1 MEMITVTKTKSKP
14 KKQTAKKSGKRPEY
28 ILMDNNTKAIV
39 FGYQQ
44 RAIQRMLDFDYICRR
59 ETPSVVAIVNPT
71 RDGLHK
77 CFWGTKE
84 ILLPM
89 YKTLEEATKLHP
101 EADFMVNFASF
112 RSAYPTTKE
121 ALLTKTIRT
130 VAVIAEGVPEQ
141 RTKELI
147 KIAKEK
153 NKWIIGPATV
163 GGIAAGGFRIGN
175 TAGMLDNIVASKLHR
190 QGSVAYVSKSGGL
203 SNELNNIIAMN
214 TDGVYEGV
222 AIGGDRYPGST
233 FIDHMMRYEANPD
246 IKMMVI
252 LGEVGGT
259 DEYEVVEA
267 MKKRRIKKPV
277 VAWCIGT
284 CSKVFPAEVQ
294 FGHAGARAGAD
305 METADA
311 KNKALKEAGAYV
323 PNSFDDFDEQI
334 KKVYTKLVKSGK
346 HKPIPD
352 VEPPQIPLDY
362 DVALKQGVIRRPAQ
376 FISTISDDRGDELR
390 YCGIKISKIF
400 EEKWGL
406 GGVIGLLWFK
416 KDLPMWAREFLER
429 VVLLTA
435 DHGPAVSGAHN
446 SIVAARAGKDLI
458 SALVSGL
465 LTIGPRFGGAVQ
477 GSADHFTKYLYAEE
491 KPESM
496 VKDMKNKNVNIQGIG
511 HRIKSVTNPDVR
523 VTIMKDFAK
532 KNFPNTETLD
542 YALEV
547 EKLTTA
553 KRNNLILNV
562 DGVIGVLCC
571 DMLRGIGYSR
581 KEVREFVDLGVLNAL
596 FVLGRSIG
604 FMGHI
609 MDQKRLKAGL
619 YRHPWDDIQ
628 YMMPDKPQKVK

>member
-1 MEMITVTKTKSKP
+1 M
-14 KKQTAKKSGKRPEY
+14 AKIPEY
-28 ILMDNNTKAIV
+28 KLFDRSTTAIV

-59 ETPSVVAIVNPT
+59 DTPSVAAIVNPT
-71 RDGLHK
+71 REGLHK

-89 YKTLEEATKLHP
+89 YRTFKETTEKHP
-101 EADFMVNFASF
+101 EADVMVNFASF
-112 RSAYPTTKE
+112 RSAYPTSKE
-121 ALLTKTIRT
+121 ALLHKNIRT
-130 VAVIAEGVPEQ
+130 IAIIAEGVPEQ

-147 KIAKEK
+147 KIAHDH

-163 GGIAAGGFRIGN
+163 GGIAAGAFRIGN

-190 QGSVAYVSKSGGL
+190 PGSVAYVSKSGGL

-214 TDGVYEGV
+214 SDGVYEGV

-233 FIDHMMRYEANPD
+233 FIQHLMRYEKNPD
-246 IKMMVI
+246 VKMMVL

-259 DEYEVVEA
+259 DEYVVVDA
-267 MKKRRIKKPV
+267 LKSGKIKKPL

-294 FGHAGARAGAD
+294 FGHAGARAGAEQ
-305 METADA
+305 ETADA
-311 KNKALKEAGAYV
+311 KNKALKAAGAVV
-323 PNSFDDFDEQI
+323 PNSFDDFDKKI
-334 KKVYTKLVKSGK
+334 KQTFDKLVKSGK
-346 HKPIPD
+346 HTPIPD
-352 VEPPQIPLDY
+352 VEPPRIPIDY
-362 DVALKQGVIRRPAQ
+362 DVALKQGIIRRPAN
-376 FISTISDDRGDELR
+376 FISTISDDRGEELR
-390 YCGIKISKIF
+390 YCGIPISKIF

-416 KDLPMWAREFLER
+416 KDLPKWAREFLEM
-429 VVLLTA
+429 VVLVTA

-446 SIVAARAGKDLI
+446 AIVTARAGKDLI
-458 SALVSGL
+458 SSLVTGL

-477 GSADHFTKYLYAEE
+477 GSADHFTHYLYANE
-491 KPESM
+491 KPDFM

-523 VTIMKDFAK
+523 VEIMKNYAK
-532 KNFPNTETLD
+532 KHFPNTETLD

-547 EKLTTA
+547 EKLTTS

-562 DGVIGVLCC
+562 DGCIGVLCC
-571 DMLRGIGYSR
+571 DMLRGVGYTR
-581 KEVREFVDLGVLNAL
+581 KEVREFVDLGILNAL

-609 MDQKRLKAGL
+609 MDQKRMKAGL
-619 YRHPWDDIQ
+619 YRHPWDDIN
-628 YMMPDKPQKVK
+628 YMMPDKPEKVK

>member
-1 MEMITVTKTKSKP
+1 
-14 KKQTAKKSGKRPEY
+14 
-28 ILMDNNTKAIV
+28 
-39 FGYQQ
+39 
-44 RAIQRMLDFDYICRR
+44 
-59 ETPSVVAIVNPT
+59 
-71 RDGLHK
+71 
-77 CFWGTKE
+77 
-84 ILLPM
+84 
-89 YKTLEEATKLHP
+89 
-101 EADFMVNFASF
+101 
-112 RSAYPTTKE
+112 
-121 ALLTKTIRT
+121 
-130 VAVIAEGVPEQ
+130 
-141 RTKELI
+141 
-147 KIAKEK
+147 
-153 NKWIIGPATV
+153 
-163 GGIAAGGFRIGN
+163 
-175 TAGMLDNIVASKLHR
+175 
-190 QGSVAYVSKSGGL
+190 
-203 SNELNNIIAMN
+203 
-214 TDGVYEGV
+214 
-222 AIGGDRYPGST
+222 
-233 FIDHMMRYEANPD
+233 MRYEANPD
-246 IKMMVI
+246 IKMIVL

-267 MKKRRIKKPV
+267 IKKGKIKKPV

-305 METADA
+305 METADV
-311 KNKALKEAGAYV
+311 KNKALKDAGAFV
-323 PNSFDDFDEQI
+323 PNSFDDFDKQI
-334 KKVYTKLVKSGK
+334 KKAFDKLVKQGK

-352 VEPPQIPLDY
+352 VEPPKIPIDY
-362 DVALKQGVIRRPAQ
+362 AVALKQGIIRQPAN
-376 FISTISDDRGDELR
+376 FISTISDDRGDELK
-390 YCGIKISKIF
+390 YCGVKISKIF

-416 KDLPMWAREFLER
+416 KNLPPWAREFIER
-429 VVLLTA
+429 VVQLTA

-458 SALVSGL
+458 SSLVSGL

-477 GSADHFTKYLYAEE
+477 GSADHFTKYLYEE
-491 KPESM
+491 KEPSFM

-523 VTIMKDFAK
+523 VTIMKEFAK
-532 KNFPNTETLD
+532 KNFPKTETLD
-542 YALEV
+542 FALEV

-609 MDQKRLKAGL
+609 IDQKRMKQGL

-628 YMMPDKPQKVK
+628 YMMPDKPEKVK

>member
-1 MEMITVTKTKSKP
+1 M
-14 KKQTAKKSGKRPEY
+14 AKKPDYKLFDR
-28 ILMDNNTKAIV
+28 DTTAIV

-59 ETPSVVAIVNPT
+59 EKPSVAAIVNPT
-71 RDGLHK
+71 REGFHK

-84 ILLPM
+84 ILIPM
-89 YKTLEEATKLHP
+89 YRTLEEATRNHP
-101 EADFMVNFASF
+101 DADVMVNFASF

-121 ALLTKTIRT
+121 ALLSKTIRT
-130 VAVIAEGVPEQ
+130 VAVIAEGVPER
-141 RTKELI
+141 RTRELI

-153 NKWIIGPATV
+153 KKWIIGPATV
-163 GGIAAGGFRIGN
+163 GGIAAGAFRIGN

-190 QGSVAYVSKSGGL
+190 PGSVAYVSKSGGL
-203 SNELNNIIAMN
+203 SNELNNIIARN

-233 FIDHMMRYEANPD
+233 FIDHVMRYEKNPD
-246 IKMMVI
+246 IKMIVL

-259 DEYEVVEA
+259 DEYVVVDA
-267 MKKRRIKKPV
+267 LKKKKITKPL

-294 FGHAGARAGAD
+294 FGHAGARAGAE

-311 KNKALKEAGAYV
+311 KNKALREAGAVV
-323 PNSFDDFDEQI
+323 PDSFEDFDKKI
-334 KKVYTKLVKSGK
+334 KETFDKLVKSGK

-352 VEPPQIPLDY
+352 VEPPRIPLDY
-362 DVALKQGVIRRPAQ
+362 NVALKQGIIRKPTN
-376 FISTISDDRGDELR
+376 FISTISDDRGEELR
-390 YCGIKISKIF
+390 YCGVPISKIF

-416 KDLPMWAREFLER
+416 KDLPKWAREFLEM
-429 VVLLTA
+429 VVLVTA

-446 SIVAARAGKDLI
+446 AIVAARAGKDLI
-458 SALVSGL
+458 SSLVSGL

-477 GSADHFTKYLYAEE
+477 GSADHFTSYLYAG
-491 KPESM
+491 KTPEFM
-496 VKDMKNKNVNIQGIG
+496 VKDMKSKNVNIQGIG

-523 VTIMKDFAK
+523 VTILKNYVK
-532 KNFPNTETLD
+532 KHFPITETLD

-562 DGVIGVLCC
+562 DGCIGVSCC
-571 DMLRGIGYSR
+571 DMLRSIGYSR
-581 KEVREFVDLGVLNAL
+581 EEVREFVELGILNAL

-609 MDQKRLKAGL
+609 IDQKRLKTRL
-619 YRHPWDDIQ
+619 YRHPWDDIL
-628 YMMPDKPQKVK
+628 YMMPDKPEKVK

>member
-1 MEMITVTKTKSKP
+1 MEAISVMKAKAKP
-14 KKQTAKKSGKRPEY
+14 INNKKKATRKDY
-28 ILMDNNTKAIV
+28 IIMDKNTKAIV
-39 FGYQQ
+39 YNYQQ

-71 RDGLHK
+71 REGMHK

-84 ILLPM
+84 ILIPM
-89 YKTLEEATKLHP
+89 YKTLAEATKNHP
-101 EADFMVNFASF
+101 DADFMVNFSSF
-112 RSAYPTTKE
+112 RSAFPTSKE
-121 ALLTKTIRT
+121 ALESKTIRT
-130 VAVIAEGVPEQ
+130 IAIIAEGVPEK

-175 TAGMLDNIVASKLHR
+175 TAGMLDNIVESKLHR
-190 QGSVAYVSKSGGL
+190 AGSVAYVSKSGGL
-203 SNELNNIIAMN
+203 SNELNNIIAMT

-233 FIDHMMRYEANPD
+233 FIDHMMRYEANPE
-246 IKMMVI
+246 IKMMVL

-259 DEYEVVEA
+259 DEYEIVEA
-267 MKKRRIKKPV
+267 MKKGRIKKPV

-305 METADA
+305 RETADV
-311 KNKALKEAGAYV
+311 KNKALKEAGAFV
-323 PNSFDDFDEQI
+323 PESFDDFDNEI
-334 KKVYTKLVKSGK
+334 KKVFNKLVKEGK

-352 VEPPQIPLDY
+352 VEPPKIPLDY
-362 DVALKQGVIRRPAQ
+362 DVALKQGVIRRPAN
-376 FISTISDDRGDELR
+376 FISGISDDRGEELR
-390 YCGIKISKIF
+390 YCGVPISKIF

-416 KDLPMWAREFLER
+416 KDLPKWAREFLER

-446 SIVAARAGKDLI
+446 SIVAARAGKDII

-477 GSADHFTKYLYAEE
+477 GSADHFTKYLYAGHNPEE
-491 KPESM
+491 M

-523 VTIMKDFAK
+523 VTIMKEFAK

-542 YALEV
+542 YALEI

-562 DGVIGVLCC
+562 DGVIGVLSC

-581 KEVREFVDLGVLNAL
+581 EEVREFVELGVLNAL

-609 MDQKRLKAGL
+609 IDQKQMKQGL
-619 YRHPWDDIQ
+619 YRHPWDDIK
-628 YMMPDKPQKVK
+628 YMMPEKPEKVR

>member
-1 MEMITVTKTKSKP
+1 MEAITVTKTKSKP
-14 KKQTAKKSGKRPEY
+14 KKQKKDY
-28 ILMDNNTKAIV
+28 ILMSKDTKAIV

-59 ETPSVVAIVNPT
+59 ETPSVSVIVNPT
-71 RDGLHK
+71 RDGMHK

-84 ILLPM
+84 ILIPM
-89 YKTLEEATKLHP
+89 VRTLGEATKMYP

-112 RSAYPTTKE
+112 RSAFPTSKE
-121 ALLTKTIRT
+121 ALLTKTIRN
-130 VAVIAEGVPEQ
+130 VAIIAEGVPER

-190 QGSVAYVSKSGGL
+190 PGSVAYVSKSGGL
-203 SNELNNIIAMN
+203 SNELNNIIARN

-233 FIDHMMRYEANPD
+233 FIDHLLRYEQNPD
-246 IKMMVI
+246 IKMTVL

-267 MKKRRIKKPV
+267 IKKGRIKKPI

-294 FGHAGARAGAD
+294 FGHAGARAGTD
-305 METADA
+305 LETADV
-311 KNKALKEAGAYV
+311 KNKALKDAGAYV
-323 PNSFDDFDEQI
+323 PTSFDDFDEQI
-334 KKVYTKLVKSGK
+334 KKAYTKLVKSGK

-352 VEPPQIPLDY
+352 VEPPVIPLDY
-362 DVALKQGVIRRPAQ
+362 DVALKQGIIRKPAS
-376 FISTISDDRGDELR
+376 FISTISDDRGEELR
-390 YCGIKISKIF
+390 YCGVKISKIF
-400 EEKWGL
+400 EDKWGL

-416 KDLPMWAREFLER
+416 RKLPPWAREFLER

-458 SALVSGL
+458 SSLVSGL

-477 GSADHFTKYLYAEE
+477 GSADHFTKYLYAGEE
-491 KPESM
+491 PSFM
-496 VKDMKNKNVNIQGIG
+496 VKDMKTKNVNIQGIG

-523 VTIMKDFAK
+523 VTIMIDFAK
-532 KNFPNTETLD
+532 KNFPITETLD

-547 EKLTTA
+547 EKLTTS

-562 DGVIGVLCC
+562 DGCIGVLSC
-571 DMLRGIGYSR
+571 DMLRGIGYS
-581 KEVREFVDLGVLNAL
+581 KEQVREFVDLGILNAM

-628 YMMPDKPQKVK
+628 YMMPDKPEKV

>member
-1 MEMITVTKTKSKP
+1 MTK
-14 KKQTAKKSGKRPEY
+14 KKDY
-28 ILMDNNTKAIV
+28 IIMDKDTKAIV

-59 ETPSVVAIVNPT
+59 KEPSVAVIVNPT
-71 RDGLHK
+71 RDGMHT

-84 ILLPM
+84 ILIPM
-89 YKTLEEATKLHP
+89 VRTIKEAVKMHP

-112 RSAYPTTKE
+112 RSAYQS
-121 ALLTKTIRT
+121 
-130 VAVIAEGVPEQ
+130 VAIIAEGVPEQ

-147 KIAKEK
+147 KIAQKN

-190 QGSVAYVSKSGGL
+190 AGSVAYVSKSGGL

-233 FIDHMMRYEANPD
+233 FIDHIMRYEKNPD
-246 IKMMVI
+246 IKMIVL

-259 DEYEVVEA
+259 DEYVVIDA
-267 MKKRRIKKPV
+267 MKKGKITKPL

-305 METADA
+305 RETADA
-311 KNKALKEAGAYV
+311 KNIALKDAGAYV
-323 PNSFDDFDEQI
+323 PKSFDDFDKQI
-334 KKVYTKLVKSGK
+334 KKAYDQLIKSGK
-346 HKPIPD
+346 HKPIPEI
-352 VEPPQIPLDY
+352 EPPVIPYDY
-362 DVALKQGVIRRPAQ
+362 AVALKQGIIRKPAS
-376 FISTISDDRGDELR
+376 FISTISDDRGEELR
-390 YCGIKISKIF
+390 YCGVKISKIF

-416 KDLPMWAREFLER
+416 KDLPMWAREFIER
-429 VVLLTA
+429 VILLTA

-446 SIVAARAGKDLI
+446 SIIASRAGKDLI
-458 SALVSGL
+458 SSLVSGL

-477 GSADHFTKYLYAEE
+477 GSADHFTQYLYAGHE
-491 KPESM
+491 PSFM
-496 VKDMKNKNVNIQGIG
+496 LKDMKSKNVNIQGIG

-523 VTIMKDFAK
+523 VEIMVDFAK
-532 KNFPNTETLD
+532 KNFPITETLD

-547 EKLTTA
+547 EKLTTS

-562 DGVIGVLCC
+562 DGCIGVLSC
-571 DMLRGIGYSR
+571 DMLKGIGYSR
-581 KEVREFVDLGVLNAL
+581 EEVREFVDLGILNAF

-609 MDQKRLKAGL
+609 MDQKRLKSRL
-619 YRHPWDDIQ
+619 YRHPWDDIN
-628 YMMPDKPQKVK
+628 YMMPDEPEKVR

>member
-1 MEMITVTKTKSKP
+1 MEAVTMVKTKKRGTSKTM
-14 KKQTAKKSGKRPEY
+14 KKKPDY
-28 ILMDNNTKAIV
+28 ILMDKNTKAIV

-59 ETPSVVAIVNPT
+59 EEPSVVAIVNPT

-84 ILLPM
+84 ILIPM
-89 YKTLEEATKLHP
+89 YRTLAEAAEKHP

-112 RSAYPTTKE
+112 RSAYPTSKE
-121 ALLTKTIRT
+121 ALESKTIRT
-130 VAVIAEGVPEQ
+130 VAIIAEGIPEN

-147 KIAKEK
+147 KIAKK
-153 NKWIIGPATV
+153 RNKWIIGPATV

-175 TAGMLDNIVASKLHR
+175 TAGTLDNIVASKLHR
-190 QGSVAYVSKSGGL
+190 PGSVAYVSKSGGL
-203 SNELNNIIAMN
+203 SNELNNIIARN

-233 FIDHMMRYEANPD
+233 FIDHIMRYEKNPD
-246 IKMMVI
+246 IKMIVM

-259 DEYEVVEA
+259 DEYDVVDA
-267 MKKRRIKKPV
+267 LKKKKITKPL

-294 FGHAGARAGAD
+294 FGHAGARAGAEL
-305 METADA
+305 ETADA
-311 KNKALKEAGAYV
+311 KNKALREAGAVV
-323 PNSFDDFDEQI
+323 PNSFDDFDEKI
-334 KKVYTKLVKSGK
+334 KETFDKLVKSGK
-346 HKPIPD
+346 HTPVPD
-352 VEPPQIPLDY
+352 VEPPRIPIDY
-362 DVALKQGVIRRPAQ
+362 DVALKQGIIRRPTN
-376 FISTISDDRGDELR
+376 FISTISDDRGEELR
-390 YCGIKISKIF
+390 YCGIPISKIF

-416 KDLPMWAREFLER
+416 KKLPKWAREFLEM
-429 VVLLTA
+429 VVLVTA

-446 SIVAARAGKDLI
+446 AIVAARAGKDLI
-458 SALVSGL
+458 SSLVSGL

-477 GSADHFTKYLYAEE
+477 GSADHFTTYLYKDET
-491 KPESM
+491 PEFM
-496 VKDMKNKNVNIQGIG
+496 VKDMKRKNVNIQGIG

-523 VTIMKDFAK
+523 VEILKNYAK
-532 KNFPNTETLD
+532 KHFPITETLD

-562 DGVIGVLCC
+562 DGCIGVLCC
-571 DMLRGIGYSR
+571 DMLRSIGYSR
-581 KEVREFVDLGVLNAL
+581 EEVREFVDLGILNAL

-609 MDQKRLKAGL
+609 MDQKRLKSRL
-619 YRHPWDDIQ
+619 YRHPWDDIL
-628 YMMPDKPQKVK
+628 YMMPDKPEEVK

>member
-1 MEMITVTKTKSKP
+1 
-14 KKQTAKKSGKRPEY
+14 
-28 ILMDNNTKAIV
+28 
-39 FGYQQ
+39 
-44 RAIQRMLDFDYICRR
+44 
-59 ETPSVVAIVNPT
+59 
-71 RDGLHK
+71 
-77 CFWGTKE
+77 
-84 ILLPM
+84 M
-89 YKTLEEATKLHP
+89 YRTLSEATTKHP

-112 RSAYPTTKE
+112 RSAYPTSKE
-121 ALLTKTIRT
+121 ALESKTIRT
-130 VAVIAEGVPEQ
+130 VAIIAEGVPEN

-147 KIAKEK
+147 KIAREK
-153 NKWIIGPATV
+153 DKWIIGPATV

-190 QGSVAYVSKSGGL
+190 PGSVAYVSKSGGL
-203 SNELNNIIAMN
+203 SNELNNIIARN
-214 TDGVYEGV
+214 TDGVFEGV
-222 AIGGDRYPGST
+222 AIGGDLYPGST
-233 FIDHMMRYEANPD
+233 FIEHLLRYEQNPN
-246 IKMMVI
+246 IKMTVM

-259 DEYEVVEA
+259 DEYEVVKA
-267 MKKRRIKKPV
+267 LKTKKIKKPL

-305 METADA
+305 RETADA
-311 KNKALKEAGAYV
+311 KNKALKEAGAIV
-323 PNSFDDFDEQI
+323 PNSFDDFDEKI
-334 KKVYTKLVKSGK
+334 KQTFDKLVKSGK
-346 HKPIPD
+346 HKPIPE
-352 VEPPQIPLDY
+352 VEPPKIPVDY
-362 DVALKQGVIRRPAQ
+362 AVALKQGIIRRPAN
-376 FISTISDDRGDELR
+376 FIATISDDRGEELR
-390 YCGIKISKIF
+390 YCGVKISKIF

-416 KDLPMWAREFLER
+416 KKLPPWAREFLER

-458 SALVSGL
+458 SSLVSGL

-477 GSADHFTKYLYAEE
+477 GSADHFTKYLYAGE
-491 KPESM
+491 KPSFM
-496 VKDMKNKNVNIQGIG
+496 VRDMKSKNVNIQGIG

-523 VTIMKDFAK
+523 VTIMKDYAK
-532 KNFPNTETLD
+532 KHFPITETLD

-562 DGVIGVLCC
+562 DGCIGVLCC

-581 KEVREFVDLGVLNAL
+581 EEVREFVDLGTLNAL

-609 MDQKRLKAGL
+609 MDQKRLKSRL

-628 YMMPDKPQKVK
+628 YMMPDKPEKV

>member
-1 MEMITVTKTKSKP
+1 M
-14 KKQTAKKSGKRPEY
+14 
-28 ILMDNNTKAIV
+28 
-39 FGYQQ
+39 
-44 RAIQRMLDFDYICRR
+44 
-59 ETPSVVAIVNPT
+59 
-71 RDGLHK
+71 HK

-84 ILLPM
+84 ILIPM
-89 YKTLEEATKLHP
+89 YKTLAEATKNHP
-101 EADFMVNFASF
+101 DADFMVNFSSF
-112 RSAYPTTKE
+112 RSAFPTSKE
-121 ALLTKTIRT
+121 ALESKTIRT
-130 VAVIAEGVPEQ
+130 IAIIAEGVPEK

-175 TAGMLDNIVASKLHR
+175 TAGMLDNIVESKLHR
-190 QGSVAYVSKSGGL
+190 AGSVAYVSKSGGL
-203 SNELNNIIAMN
+203 SNELNNIIAMT

-233 FIDHMMRYEANPD
+233 FIDHMMRYEANPE
-246 IKMMVI
+246 IKMMVL

-259 DEYEVVEA
+259 DEYEIVEA
-267 MKKRRIKKPV
+267 MKKGRIKKPV

-305 METADA
+305 RETADV
-311 KNKALKEAGAYV
+311 KNKALKEAGAFV
-323 PNSFDDFDEQI
+323 PESFDDFDNEI
-334 KKVYTKLVKSGK
+334 KKVFNKLVKEGK

-352 VEPPQIPLDY
+352 VEPPKIPLDY
-362 DVALKQGVIRRPAQ
+362 DVALKQGVIRRPAN
-376 FISTISDDRGDELR
+376 FISGISDDRGEELR
-390 YCGIKISKIF
+390 YCGVPISKIF

-416 KDLPMWAREFLER
+416 KDLPKWAREFLER

-446 SIVAARAGKDLI
+446 SIVAARAGKDII

-477 GSADHFTKYLYAEE
+477 GSADHFTKYLYAGHNPEE
-491 KPESM
+491 M

-523 VTIMKDFAK
+523 VTIMKEFAK

-542 YALEV
+542 YALEI

-562 DGVIGVLCC
+562 DGVIGVLSC

-581 KEVREFVDLGVLNAL
+581 EEVREFVELGVLNAL

-609 MDQKRLKAGL
+609 IDQKQMKQGL
-619 YRHPWDDIQ
+619 YRHPWDDIK
-628 YMMPDKPQKVK
+628 YMMPEKPEKVR

>member
-1 MEMITVTKTKSKP
+1 MEAITMAKNKSKKQ
-14 KKQTAKKSGKRPEY
+14 KKDYT
-28 ILMDNNTKAIV
+28 IMDKNTKAIV

-59 ETPSVVAIVNPT
+59 ETPSVAVIVNPT
-71 RDGLHK
+71 RDGMHK

-84 ILLPM
+84 ILIPM
-89 YKTLEEATKLHP
+89 VKTIKEATKMHP

-112 RSAYPTTKE
+112 RSAYPTSKE
-121 ALLTKTIRT
+121 ALESKTIRS
-130 VAVIAEGVPEQ
+130 VAIIAEGVPEQ

-147 KIAKEK
+147 KIAREK

-190 QGSVAYVSKSGGL
+190 PGCVAYVSKSGGL
-203 SNELNNIIAMN
+203 SNELNNIIARN

-233 FIDHMMRYEANPD
+233 FIEHMMRYEANPD
-246 IKMMVI
+246 IKMMVL

-267 MKKRRIKKPV
+267 IKKGSIKKPV

-305 METADA
+305 RETSDA

-323 PNSFDDFDEQI
+323 PTSFDDFDEQI
-334 KKVYTKLVKSGK
+334 KKAYTKLVKTGK

-352 VEPPQIPLDY
+352 VEPPTIPLDY
-362 DVALKQGVIRRPAQ
+362 AEALKQGVIRRPAN
-376 FISTISDDRGDELR
+376 FIATISDDRGEELR
-390 YCGIKISKIF
+390 YCGVKISKIF

-416 KDLPMWAREFLER
+416 KNLPAWAREFIER

-446 SIVAARAGKDLI
+446 SIIASRAGKDLI
-458 SALVSGL
+458 SSLVSGL

-477 GSADHFTKYLYAEE
+477 GSADHFTKYLYAGEE
-491 KPESM
+491 PLFM
-496 VKDMKNKNVNIQGIG
+496 VKDMKRKNVNIQGIG

-523 VTIMKDFAK
+523 VTIMVDFAK
-532 KNFPNTETLD
+532 KNFPVTETLD

-547 EKLTTA
+547 EKLTTS

-562 DGVIGVLCC
+562 DGCIGVLCC
-571 DMLRGIGYSR
+571 DMLRGIGYTR
-581 KEVREFVDLGVLNAL
+581 DEVREFVDLGILNAF

-609 MDQKRLKAGL
+609 MDQKRLKSRL
-619 YRHPWDDIQ
+619 YRHPWDDIN
-628 YMMPDKPQKVK
+628 YMMPDKPEEVR

>member
-1 MEMITVTKTKSKP
+1 MAKKPDYKLFDSTTKS
-14 KKQTAKKSGKRPEY
+14 
-28 ILMDNNTKAIV
+28 IV

-59 ETPSVVAIVNPT
+59 KEPSVVGIVNPT
-71 RDGLHK
+71 REGYHK

-84 ILLPM
+84 ILIPM
-89 YKTLEEATKLHP
+89 YRTFKETTEKHP
-101 EADFMVNFASF
+101 EADVMVNFASF
-112 RSAYPTTKE
+112 RSAYPTSRE
-121 ALLTKTIRT
+121 ALLHKNIRT
-130 VAVIAEGVPEQ
+130 VAIIAEGVPEQ

-147 KIAKEK
+147 KIANEH

-163 GGIAAGGFRIGN
+163 GGIAAGAFRIGN

-190 QGSVAYVSKSGGL
+190 AGSVAYVSKSGGL

-233 FIDHMMRYEANPD
+233 FIQHIMRYEKNPD
-246 IKMMVI
+246 ISMIVL

-259 DEYEVVEA
+259 DEYVVVDA
-267 MKKRRIKKPV
+267 LKKGKIKKPL

-305 METADA
+305 LETADA

-323 PNSFDDFDEQI
+323 PTSFDDFDEQI
-334 KKVYTKLVKSGK
+334 KKAFTKLVKSGK

-352 VEPPQIPLDY
+352 VEPPKIPIDY
-362 DVALKQGVIRRPAQ
+362 AVALKEGIIRKPAQ

-390 YCGIKISKIF
+390 YCGVKISDIF
-400 EEKWGL
+400 KDNWGL

-416 KDLPMWAREFLER
+416 KKLPPWAREFLER

-458 SALVSGL
+458 SSLVSGL

-477 GSADHFTKYLYAEE
+477 GSADHFTKYLYAGEE
-491 KPESM
+491 PSFM
-496 VKDMKNKNVNIQGIG
+496 VKDMKNKNINIQGIG

-523 VTIMKDFAK
+523 VTIMVDFAK
-532 KNFPNTETLD
+532 KNFPKTETLD

-571 DMLRGIGYSR
+571 DMLRGIGYTR
-581 KEVREFVDLGVLNAL
+581 EQVREFVDLGILNAL

-609 MDQKRLKAGL
+609 MDQKRLKTGL
-619 YRHPWDDIQ
+619 YRHPWYDIQ
-628 YMMPDKPQKVK
+628 YMMPDKPEVVK

>member
-1 MEMITVTKTKSKP
+1 MIIMVKTKSK
-14 KKQTAKKSGKRPEY
+14 KQKNEY
-28 ILMDNNTKAIV
+28 IIMDKETTAIV

-59 ETPSVVAIVNPT
+59 ETPSVAIIVNPT
-71 RDGLHK
+71 REGAHK

-84 ILLPM
+84 ILIPM
-89 YKTLEEATKLHP
+89 VKTHKEATKMYP
-101 EADFMVNFASF
+101 KADFMVNFASF
-112 RSAYPTTKE
+112 RSAYPTSKE
-121 ALLTKTIRT
+121 ALLTKSIRS
-130 VAVIAEGVPEQ
+130 VAIIAEGVPER

-175 TAGMLDNIVASKLHR
+175 TAGMLDNIVTSKLHR

-203 SNELNNIIAMN
+203 SNELNNIIARN

-233 FIDHMMRYEANPD
+233 FMDHITRYEKNPD
-246 IKMMVI
+246 IKMIVL
-252 LGEVGGT
+252 LGEVGGM
-259 DEYEVVEA
+259 DEYDVVDA
-267 MKKRRIKKPV
+267 VKKGKIKKPI

-294 FGHAGARAGAD
+294 FGHAGARAGAAL
-305 METADA
+305 ETADA
-311 KNKALKEAGAYV
+311 KNEALKKVGVAV
-323 PNSFDDFDEQI
+323 PKHFDDFDKEI
-334 KKVYTKLVKSGK
+334 KTTFDKLVKSGK
-346 HKPIPD
+346 HKPIPN
-352 VEPPQIPLDY
+352 VEPPIIPIDY
-362 DVALKQGVIRRPAQ
+362 DVALKQGIIRKPAQ
-376 FISTISDDRGDELR
+376 FISTISDDRGEELR

-400 EEKWGL
+400 EDEYGL

-416 KDLPMWAREFLER
+416 KKLPKWAAGFLER

-446 SIVAARAGKDLI
+446 SIVAARAGKDII
-458 SALVSGL
+458 SSLVSGL

-477 GSADHFTKYLYAEE
+477 GSADHFTKYLYSEDE
-491 KPESM
+491 PTFM
-496 VKDMKNKNVNIQGIG
+496 VKDMKSKNINIQGIG

-523 VTIMKDFAK
+523 VTLMIEYAK
-532 KNFPNTETLD
+532 KNFPKTETLD
-542 YALEV
+542 YALKV

-553 KRNNLILNV
+553 KKNNLILNV
-562 DGVIGVLCC
+562 DGVIGVLSC
-571 DMLRGIGYSR
+571 DMLRGIGYTR
-581 KEVREFVDLGVLNAL
+581 DEVREFVDLGILNAL

-609 MDQKRLKAGL
+609 MDQKRLKSRL
-619 YRHPWDDIQ
+619 YRHPWDDIN
-628 YMMPDKPQKVK
+628 YMMPDKPEVIK

>member
-1 MEMITVTKTKSKP
+1 MEAITMTKTKPKQ
-14 KKQTAKKSGKRPEY
+14 KKQTVKKSGKRPDY
-28 ILMDNNTKAIV
+28 IIMDKNTKAIV

-84 ILLPM
+84 ILIPM

-141 RTKELI
+141 RTKDLI

-233 FIDHMMRYEANPD
+233 FIEHMKRYEANPD
-246 IKMMVI
+246 IKMMVL

-267 MKKRRIKKPV
+267 MKKGRIKKPV

-305 METADA
+305 METADV

-323 PNSFDDFDEQI
+323 PASFDDFDKQI
-334 KKVYTKLVKSGK
+334 KQAFTKLVKSGK
-346 HKPIPD
+346 HKPISD
-352 VEPPQIPLDY
+352 LEPPKIPLDY

-458 SALVSGL
+458 SSLVSGL

-477 GSADHFTKYLYAEE
+477 GSADHFTKYLYAGE
-491 KPESM
+491 KPEFM

-523 VTIMKDFAK
+523 VTIMRDFAK

-542 YALEV
+542 YALSV

-619 YRHPWDDIQ
+619 YRHPWDDIN
-628 YMMPDKPQKVK
+628 YMMPDKPEKVK

>member
-1 MEMITVTKTKSKP
+1 MEATTMTKTKKV
-14 KKQTAKKSGKRPEY
+14 KKSGKRPDY
-28 ILMDNNTKAIV
+28 ILMDKNTKAIV

-59 ETPSVVAIVNPT
+59 EEPSVVAIVNPT
-71 RDGLHK
+71 REGLHK

-84 ILLPM
+84 ILIPM
-89 YKTLEEATKLHP
+89 YRTIKEATQKFP
-101 EADFMVNFASF
+101 DVDFMVNFASF

-121 ALLTKTIRT
+121 ALLNKTIRT

-190 QGSVAYVSKSGGL
+190 AGSVAYVSKSGGL
-203 SNELNNIIAMN
+203 SNELNNIIARN

-233 FIDHMMRYEANPD
+233 FIDHLMRYEKNPD
-246 IKMMVI
+246 IKMTVI

-267 MKKRRIKKPV
+267 MKKGRIKKPV

-305 METADA
+305 LETADA
-311 KNKALKEAGAYV
+311 KNKALKKAGAYV
-323 PNSFDDFDEQI
+323 PISFDDFDEQI
-334 KKVYTKLVKSGK
+334 KKAYTKLVKSGK

-352 VEPPQIPLDY
+352 VEPPTIPIDY
-362 DVALKQGVIRRPAQ
+362 AVALKKGMIRRPAN
-376 FISTISDDRGDELR
+376 FISTISDDRGEELR
-390 YCGIKISKIF
+390 YCGVKISNIF

-416 KDLPMWAREFLER
+416 KKLPPWATEFLER

-458 SALVSGL
+458 SSLVSGL

-477 GSADHFTKYLYAEE
+477 GSADHFTKYLYQDAT
-491 KPESM
+491 PEFM
-496 VKDMKNKNVNIQGIG
+496 VKDMKSKNVNIQGIG

-523 VTIMKDFAK
+523 VTIMKNYAK
-532 KNFPNTETLD
+532 KHFPITETLD
-542 YALEV
+542 YALEI

-562 DGVIGVLCC
+562 DGCIGVLCC
-571 DMLRGIGYSR
+571 DMLRGIGYTR
-581 KEVREFVDLGVLNAL
+581 EEVREFVDLGILNAL

-609 MDQKRLKAGL
+609 MDQKRLKSRL

-628 YMMPDKPQKVK
+628 YMMPDKPEVVK

>member
-1 MEMITVTKTKSKP
+1 MEAVTVMKIKKGSK
-14 KKQTAKKSGKRPEY
+14 KRPDY
-28 ILMDNNTKAIV
+28 LLMDSKTKAIV

-59 ETPSVVAIVNPT
+59 DTPSVVAIVNPT

-89 YKTLEEATKLHP
+89 YRTLSEATTKHP

-112 RSAYPTTKE
+112 RSAYPTSKE
-121 ALLTKTIRT
+121 ALESKTIRT
-130 VAVIAEGVPEQ
+130 VAIIAEGVPEN

-147 KIAKEK
+147 KIAREK
-153 NKWIIGPATV
+153 DKWIIGPATV

-190 QGSVAYVSKSGGL
+190 PGSVAYVSKSGGL
-203 SNELNNIIAMN
+203 SNELNNIIARN
-214 TDGVYEGV
+214 TDGVFEGV
-222 AIGGDRYPGST
+222 AIGGDLYPGST
-233 FIDHMMRYEANPD
+233 FIEHLLRYEQNPN
-246 IKMMVI
+246 IKMTVM

-259 DEYEVVEA
+259 DEYEVVKA
-267 MKKRRIKKPV
+267 LKTKKIKKPL

-305 METADA
+305 RETADA
-311 KNKALKEAGAYV
+311 KNKALKEAGAIV
-323 PNSFDDFDEQI
+323 PNSFDDFDEKI
-334 KKVYTKLVKSGK
+334 KQTFDKLVKSGK
-346 HKPIPD
+346 HKPIPE
-352 VEPPQIPLDY
+352 VEPPKIPVDY
-362 DVALKQGVIRRPAQ
+362 AVALKQGIIRRPAN
-376 FISTISDDRGDELR
+376 FIATISDDRGEELR
-390 YCGIKISKIF
+390 YCGVKISKIF

-416 KDLPMWAREFLER
+416 KKLPPWAREFLER

-458 SALVSGL
+458 SSLVSGL

-477 GSADHFTKYLYAEE
+477 GSADHFTKYLYAGE
-491 KPESM
+491 KPSFM
-496 VKDMKNKNVNIQGIG
+496 VRDMKSKNVNIQGIG

-523 VTIMKDFAK
+523 VTIMKDYAK
-532 KNFPNTETLD
+532 KHFPITETLD

-562 DGVIGVLCC
+562 DGCIGVLCC

-581 KEVREFVDLGVLNAL
+581 EEVREFVNLGTLNAL

-609 MDQKRLKAGL
+609 MDQKRLKSRL

-628 YMMPDKPQKVK
+628 YMMPDKPEKV

>member
-1 MEMITVTKTKSKP
+1 MEAITMTNTKSKKQ
-14 KKQTAKKSGKRPEY
+14 KKDY
-28 ILMDNNTKAIV
+28 IIMDKNTKAIV

-59 ETPSVVAIVNPT
+59 EEPSVSVIVNPT
-71 RDGLHK
+71 RDGMHK

-84 ILLPM
+84 TLIPM
-89 YKTLEEATKLHP
+89 VRTLSEATKMHP

-112 RSAYPTTKE
+112 RSAYETSKE
-121 ALLTKTIRT
+121 ALETKSIRS
-130 VAVIAEGVPEQ
+130 VAIIAEGVPER

-190 QGSVAYVSKSGGL
+190 AGSVAYVSKSGGL

-233 FIDHMMRYEANPD
+233 FIDHIMRYEANPD
-246 IKMMVI
+246 IKMIVL
-252 LGEVGGT
+252 LGEVGGV
-259 DEYEVVEA
+259 DEYVVVDA
-267 MKKRRIKKPV
+267 MKKGKIKKPM

-305 METADA
+305 RETADV

-334 KKVYTKLVKSGK
+334 KKVYTKLVKTGK

-352 VEPPQIPLDY
+352 VEPPTIPLDY
-362 DVALKQGVIRRPAQ
+362 AVALKQGMIRKPAQ
-376 FISTISDDRGDELR
+376 FISTISDDRGEELQ
-390 YCGIKISKIF
+390 YCGVKISKIF

-416 KDLPMWAREFLER
+416 KNLPPWAREFIER

-446 SIVAARAGKDLI
+446 SIVASRAGKDLI
-458 SALVSGL
+458 SSLVSGL

-477 GSADHFTKYLYAEE
+477 GSADHFTKYLYAGE
-491 KPESM
+491 KPSFM
-496 VKDMKNKNVNIQGIG
+496 VKDMKSKNVNIQGIG

-523 VTIMKDFAK
+523 VTIMVDFAK
-532 KNFPNTETLD
+532 KNFPVTETLD
-542 YALEV
+542 YALSV
-547 EKLTTA
+547 EKLTTS

-562 DGVIGVLCC
+562 DGCIGVLCC
-571 DMLRGIGYSR
+571 DMLRGIGYTQE
-581 KEVREFVDLGVLNAL
+581 EVREFVQLGILNAF

-609 MDQKRLKAGL
+609 MDQKRLKSRL

-628 YMMPDKPQKVK
+628 YMMPDKPEKVK

>member
-1 MEMITVTKTKSKP
+1 MVKKKDYIIMDKDTKS
-14 KKQTAKKSGKRPEY
+14 
-28 ILMDNNTKAIV
+28 IV

-59 ETPSVVAIVNPT
+59 SEPSVSIIVNPT
-71 RDGLHK
+71 RDGMHT

-84 ILLPM
+84 ILIQM
-89 YKTLEEATKLHP
+89 VRTIKEAVKLHP

-121 ALLTKTIRT
+121 ALETKTIRT

-147 KIAKEK
+147 KIAKNK

-190 QGSVAYVSKSGGL
+190 AGSVAYVSKSGGL

-233 FIDHMMRYEANPD
+233 FIDHILRYEKNPD
-246 IKMMVI
+246 IKMIVL

-259 DEYEVVEA
+259 DEYVVIDA
-267 MKKRRIKKPV
+267 MKKGKISKPI

-305 METADA
+305 RETADA

-323 PNSFDDFDEQI
+323 PKSFDDFDKQI
-334 KKVYTKLVKSGK
+334 KKAYDQLVKSGK

-352 VEPPQIPLDY
+352 VEPPTIPYDY
-362 DVALKQGVIRRPAQ
+362 AVALKQGIIRKPAS
-376 FISTISDDRGDELR
+376 FISTISDDRGEELR
-390 YCGIKISKIF
+390 YCGVKISKIF

-416 KDLPMWAREFLER
+416 KDLPMWAREFIER

-446 SIVAARAGKDLI
+446 SIIASRAGKDLI
-458 SALVSGL
+458 SSLVSGL

-477 GSADHFTKYLYAEE
+477 GSADHFTNYLYAGHE
-491 KPESM
+491 PSFM
-496 VKDMKNKNVNIQGIG
+496 VKDMKSKNVNIQGIG

-523 VTIMKDFAK
+523 VEIMVDFAK
-532 KNFPNTETLD
+532 KKFPITETLD
-542 YALEV
+542 YALKV

-562 DGVIGVLCC
+562 DGCIGVLSC
-571 DMLRGIGYSR
+571 DMLRGIGYTR
-581 KEVREFVDLGVLNAL
+581 EEVREFVDLGILNAF

-609 MDQKRLKAGL
+609 MDQKRLKSRL
-619 YRHPWDDIQ
+619 YRHPWEDIN
-628 YMMPDKPQKVK
+628 YMMPDKPEKIK

>member
-1 MEMITVTKTKSKP
+1 
-14 KKQTAKKSGKRPEY
+14 
-28 ILMDNNTKAIV
+28 
-39 FGYQQ
+39 
-44 RAIQRMLDFDYICRR
+44 
-59 ETPSVVAIVNPT
+59 
-71 RDGLHK
+71 
-77 CFWGTKE
+77 
-84 ILLPM
+84 
-89 YKTLEEATKLHP
+89 
-101 EADFMVNFASF
+101 
-112 RSAYPTTKE
+112 
-121 ALLTKTIRT
+121 
-130 VAVIAEGVPEQ
+130 
-141 RTKELI
+141 
-147 KIAKEK
+147 
-153 NKWIIGPATV
+153 
-163 GGIAAGGFRIGN
+163 
-175 TAGMLDNIVASKLHR
+175 
-190 QGSVAYVSKSGGL
+190 
-203 SNELNNIIAMN
+203 
-214 TDGVYEGV
+214 
-222 AIGGDRYPGST
+222 
-233 FIDHMMRYEANPD
+233 MMRYEANPD
-246 IKMMVI
+246 IKMIVL

-259 DEYEVVEA
+259 DEYVVVEA
-267 MKKRRIKKPV
+267 MKKKRIKKPV

-311 KNKALKEAGAYV
+311 KNKALREAGAYV
-323 PNSFDDFDEQI
+323 PNSFDDFDGQI

-352 VEPPQIPLDY
+352 VEPPRIPLDY

-400 EEKWGL
+400 KEKWGL

-477 GSADHFTKYLYAEE
+477 GSADHFTKYLYAGE

-523 VTIMKDFAK
+523 VTIMKEFVK

-581 KEVREFVDLGVLNAL
+581 EEVREFVDLGVLNAL

-609 MDQKRLKAGL
+609 MDQKRLKTGL

>member
-1 MEMITVTKTKSKP
+1 MGAITVTKTKPKSK
-14 KKQTAKKSGKRPEY
+14 KVKKSGSKRPDY
-28 ILMDNNTKAIV
+28 ILMDKNTKAII

-59 ETPSVVAIVNPT
+59 EEPSVVAIVNPT

-84 ILLPM
+84 ILIPM
-89 YKTLEEATKLHP
+89 YRTFAEAASNHP
-101 EADFMVNFASF
+101 EADFMVNFASL
-112 RSAYPTTKE
+112 RSAYPSSKE
-121 ALLTKTIRT
+121 ALESKNIRT
-130 VAVIAEGVPEQ
+130 VAIIAEGIPEK

-147 KIAKEK
+147 KIAKER

-190 QGSVAYVSKSGGL
+190 PGSVAYVSKSGGL
-203 SNELNNIIAMN
+203 SNELNNIIARN

-233 FIDHMMRYEANPD
+233 FIDHLLRYEKNPE
-246 IKMMVI
+246 IKMTVM
-252 LGEVGGT
+252 LGEVGGV
-259 DEYEVVEA
+259 DEYEVIRA
-267 MKKRRIKKPV
+267 LKNGKIKKPL

-294 FGHAGARAGAD
+294 FGHAGARAGAEQ
-305 METADA
+305 ETADA
-311 KNKALKEAGAYV
+311 KNKALKEAGAVV
-323 PNSFDDFDEQI
+323 PSSFDDFDKKI
-334 KKVYTKLVKSGK
+334 KQTYNKLVRSGK
-346 HKPIPD
+346 LKSKPD
-352 VEPPQIPLDY
+352 VEPPVIPVDY
-362 DVALKQGVIRRPAQ
+362 AVALKQGIIRRPTQ
-376 FISTISDDRGDELR
+376 FVSTISDDRGEELR
-390 YCGIKISKIF
+390 YCGIPISKIF
-400 EEKWGL
+400 EEHWGL

-416 KDLPMWAREFLER
+416 KKLPKWATGFLEM

-446 SIVAARAGKDLI
+446 AVVAARAGKDLI
-458 SALVSGL
+458 SSLVSGL

-477 GSADHFTKYLYAEE
+477 GSADHFTTYLYKGET
-491 KPESM
+491 SDFM
-496 VKDMKNKNVNIQGIG
+496 VKDMKSKNVNIQGIG
-511 HRIKSVTNPDVR
+511 HRIKSVTNPDIR
-523 VTIMKDFAK
+523 VTLLKDYAK
-532 KNFPNTETLD
+532 KHFPITETLD

-553 KRNNLILNV
+553 KRGNLILNV
-562 DGVIGVLCC
+562 DGCIGVLCC

-581 KEVREFVDLGVLNAL
+581 EEVREFVDLGILNAL

-609 MDQKRLKAGL
+609 MDQKRFKARL
-619 YRHPWDDIQ
+619 YRHPWDDIA
-628 YMMPDKPQKVK
+628 YMMPDKPEEVK

>member
-1 MEMITVTKTKSKP
+1 MIIMVKTKSK
-14 KKQTAKKSGKRPEY
+14 KQKNEY
-28 ILMDNNTKAIV
+28 IIMDKETTAIV

-59 ETPSVVAIVNPT
+59 ETPSVAIIVNPT
-71 RDGLHK
+71 REGAHK

-84 ILLPM
+84 ILIPM
-89 YKTLEEATKLHP
+89 VKTLKEATKMYP

-112 RSAYPTTKE
+112 RSAYPTSKE
-121 ALLTKTIRT
+121 ALLTKSIRS
-130 VAVIAEGVPEQ
+130 VAIIAEGVPER

-175 TAGMLDNIVASKLHR
+175 TAGMLDNIVTSKLHR

-203 SNELNNIIAMN
+203 SNELNNIIARN

-233 FIDHMMRYEANPD
+233 FMDHITRYEKNPD
-246 IKMMVI
+246 IKMIVL
-252 LGEVGGT
+252 LGEVGGM
-259 DEYEVVEA
+259 DEYDVVDA
-267 MKKRRIKKPV
+267 VKKGKIKKPI

-294 FGHAGARAGAD
+294 FGHAGARAGAAL
-305 METADA
+305 ETADA
-311 KNKALKEAGAYV
+311 KNEALKKVGVAV
-323 PNSFDDFDEQI
+323 PKHFDDFDKEI
-334 KKVYTKLVKSGK
+334 KTTFDKLVKSAK
-346 HKPIPD
+346 HKPIPN
-352 VEPPQIPLDY
+352 VEPPIIPIDY
-362 DVALKQGVIRRPAQ
+362 DVALKQGIIRKPAQ
-376 FISTISDDRGDELR
+376 FISTISDDRGEELR

-400 EEKWGL
+400 EDEYGL

-416 KDLPMWAREFLER
+416 KKLPKWAAGFLER

-446 SIVAARAGKDLI
+446 SIVAARAGKDII
-458 SALVSGL
+458 SSLVSGL

-477 GSADHFTKYLYAEE
+477 GSADHFTKYLYSEDE
-491 KPESM
+491 PTFM
-496 VKDMKNKNVNIQGIG
+496 VKDMKSKNINIQGIG

-523 VTIMKDFAK
+523 VTLMIEYAK
-532 KNFPNTETLD
+532 KNFPKTETLD
-542 YALEV
+542 YALKV

-553 KRNNLILNV
+553 KKNNLILNV
-562 DGVIGVLCC
+562 DGVIGVLSC
-571 DMLRGIGYSR
+571 DMLRGIGYTR
-581 KEVREFVDLGVLNAL
+581 DEVREFVDLGILNAL

-609 MDQKRLKAGL
+609 MDQKRLKSRL
-619 YRHPWDDIQ
+619 YRHPWDDIN
-628 YMMPDKPQKVK
+628 YMMPDKPEVIK